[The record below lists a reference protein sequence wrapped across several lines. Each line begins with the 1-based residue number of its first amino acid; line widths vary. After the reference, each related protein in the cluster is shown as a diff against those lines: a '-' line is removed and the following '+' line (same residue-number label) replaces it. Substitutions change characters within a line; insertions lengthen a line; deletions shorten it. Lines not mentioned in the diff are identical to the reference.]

1 MPSRTQS
8 RTQNPQAAPPNEER
22 GVVPFDAKVRAREI
36 EATLDARRG
45 QFLALLGGD
54 PKLTDRFLTVV
65 LDAVVRSR
73 DLLEADP
80 LSLLTSVR
88 TAATLGLE
96 PTGVLGDG
104 AIIARRDRNQGGKK
118 IATFQ
123 PMYRGLMRLAR
134 SSGQV
139 ASMDAAIVY
148 ENDEFDIT
156 RGTEPRILHRP
167 TLDDDM
173 GGVKGAYA
181 FAKLTSGELIVRYWP
196 TSKLIRHRDRFAK
209 DSAFWKNHPE
219 PMMMKT
225 VVHDLMKYLP
235 LGHTAS
241 MAVAVDE
248 AVEFG
253 EPTPPAVLSRTARRL
268 GAGQDLDD
276 DGEKAPES
284 PENGSGQAEP
294 PEAAPTAMH
303 VDKGAQE
310 PNTEGTAREICGKPG
325 PDRDSQLCVAARGHA
340 GTHADG
346 RGATWL

>member
-1 MPSRTQS
+1 MPSRTAT
-8 RTQNPQAAPPNEER
+8 RAQNPQERNEETA
-22 GVVPFDAKVRAREI
+22 VVPFDAKGRAKEI
-36 EATLDARRG
+36 EATLEGRRG

-104 AIIARRDRNQGGKK
+104 AIIARRDRNQGNRK

-139 ASMDAAIVY
+139 AGMDAAIVY

-167 TLDDDM
+167 TLDDDT
-173 GGVKGAYA
+173 GSVKGAYA
-181 FAKLTSGELIVRYWP
+181 FAKLTSGELVVRYW
-196 TSKLIRHRDRFAK
+196 SVAKLLRHRDRFAK
-209 DSAFWKNHPE
+209 ESAFWKNHPE

-253 EPTPPAVLSRTARRL
+253 EPTPPAILSRTARRL
-268 GAGQDLDD
+268 GAGQDD
-276 DGEKAPES
+276 PES
-284 PENGSGQAEP
+284 PQEAPQDAEP
-294 PEAAPTAMH
+294 PEVAPSATS
-303 VDKGAQE
+303 DDDGAE
-310 PNTEGTAREICGKPG
+310 KPSEAVSREICGKPG
-325 PDRDSQLCVAARGHA
+325 PNFDGQVCI
-340 GTHADG
+340 ADPHRSG
-346 RGATWL
+346 EHYDKDGAKWL